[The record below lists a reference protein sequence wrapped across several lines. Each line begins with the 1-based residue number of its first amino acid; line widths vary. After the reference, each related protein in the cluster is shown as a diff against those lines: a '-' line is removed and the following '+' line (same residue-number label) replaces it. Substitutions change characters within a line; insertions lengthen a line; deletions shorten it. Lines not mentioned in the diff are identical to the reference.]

1 MLPAIDR
8 PANRIYNLIKIKYQ
22 LESEVIFLQTRNTVQ
37 RQIVLQAVRSLH
49 DHPTAD
55 SVYAVVAAEHPSISK
70 ATVYRNLNQL
80 ALQGEILRVPVPTGA
95 DRFDFNTQEH
105 YHVRC
110 TECGNVY
117 DVFMPP
123 ITDLL
128 DRVTD
133 SSDVELTHYDIL
145 FEGVCAA
152 CRNK

>member
-1 MLPAIDR
+1 M
-8 PANRIYNLIKIKYQ
+8 
-22 LESEVIFLQTRNTVQ
+22 QTRNTVQ
-37 RQIVLQAVRSLH
+37 RQIVLKAVRSLH

-95 DRFDFNTQEH
+95 DRFDFNTQAH

-110 TECGNVY
+110 TCCGNVY

-123 ITDLL
+123 VNDLFG
-128 DRVTD
+128 RVTD
-133 SSDVELTHYDIL
+133 SSGVTLTHYDIL
-145 FEGVCAA
+145 FEGICAA
-152 CRNK
+152 CRDNKE

>member
-1 MLPAIDR
+1 M
-8 PANRIYNLIKIKYQ
+8 
-22 LESEVIFLQTRNTVQ
+22 
-37 RQIVLQAVRSLH
+37 RSLH

-55 SVYAVVAAEHPSISK
+55 SVYVVVAAEHPSISK

-133 SSDVELTHYDIL
+133 SSGVELTHYDIL

>member
-1 MLPAIDR
+1 M
-8 PANRIYNLIKIKYQ
+8 
-22 LESEVIFLQTRNTVQ
+22 QTRNTVQ

-70 ATVYRNLNQL
+70 ATVYRNLHQL
-80 ALQGEILRVPVPTGA
+80 ALQGEILRVPVPPGA
-95 DRFDFNTQEH
+95 DRCEFNTQEH
-105 YHVRC
+105 NPVRSA
-110 TECGNVY
+110 ECRNVY
-117 DVFMPP
+117 DVYMPP

-128 DRVTD
+128 DRVTE

>member
-1 MLPAIDR
+1 M
-8 PANRIYNLIKIKYQ
+8 
-22 LESEVIFLQTRNTVQ
+22 QTRNTVQ

-55 SVYAVVAAEHPSISK
+55 SVYAVIAAEHPSISK

-95 DRFDFNTQEH
+95 DRFDFNAQEH

-123 ITDLL
+123 ISDLL

>member
-1 MLPAIDR
+1 M
-8 PANRIYNLIKIKYQ
+8 
-22 LESEVIFLQTRNTVQ
+22 QTRNTVQ

-55 SVYAVVAAEHPSISK
+55 SIYAVIAAEHPSISK

-123 ITDLL
+123 ISDLL

>member
-1 MLPAIDR
+1 M
-8 PANRIYNLIKIKYQ
+8 
-22 LESEVIFLQTRNTVQ
+22 QTRNTVQ

-80 ALQGEILRVPVPTGA
+80 ALQGEILRVPVPMGA